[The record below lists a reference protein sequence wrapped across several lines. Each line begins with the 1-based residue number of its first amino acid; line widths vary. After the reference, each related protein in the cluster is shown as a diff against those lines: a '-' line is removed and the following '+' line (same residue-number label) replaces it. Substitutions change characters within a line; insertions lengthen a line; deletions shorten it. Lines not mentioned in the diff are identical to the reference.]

1 MILITVYI
9 IALIAV
15 IFFIYYTRKEGFQ
28 VDMISNVSETP
39 YSTKSSNDE
48 VKTIMV
54 NPIKVDEVAL
64 QKAARDINS
73 EMLDGCIGNYINR
86 RVYPIRDVSEL
97 MNFKVQ
103 DGDTIYDV
111 TSVPNKDYNNL
122 MSYW

>member
-28 VDMISNVSETP
+28 TNMLLNDSETP
-39 YSTKSSNDE
+39 YSTTSSNDE
-48 VKTIMV
+48 AKTITV
-54 NPIKVDEVAL
+54 NPVNVDEVAL
-64 QKAARDINS
+64 QKASRDIQS
-73 EMLDGCIGNYINR
+73 EMLDSCIENYVNR
-86 RVYPIRDVSEL
+86 KVGPIRDVSEL

-103 DGDTIYDV
+103 DCDNIYDV
-111 TSVPNKDYNNL
+111 TSVPNKNYKNL